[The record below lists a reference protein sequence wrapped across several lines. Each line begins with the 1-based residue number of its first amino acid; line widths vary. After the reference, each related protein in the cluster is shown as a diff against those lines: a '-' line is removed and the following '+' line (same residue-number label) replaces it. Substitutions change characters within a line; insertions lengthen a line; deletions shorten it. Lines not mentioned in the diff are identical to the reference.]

1 MVFLFD
7 KETRMRLE
15 NLSIINFKNI
25 AEERLELSEG
35 INCFVGHNGAG
46 KTNILDAIHYLSSA
60 RSMHTITDTQSVR
73 HDEDFFL
80 IDGGFRRDD
89 GRPEQ
94 VVCFYA
100 RRSGKTL
107 KRNGK
112 EYDKLSDH
120 VGCLPIVVVSPA
132 DSSLISDSAEERRRY
147 FNRLLSHLDRSYLAA
162 LMRYNTALA
171 ERNKL
176 LKMNPS
182 EEMLLIYDQIMSIAA
197 DTIFSVRTEVIERMR
212 PLVEHYYALL
222 SNERETIDMEYRSE
236 LQTTPLA
243 ELLLASRR
251 KDFANEFT
259 TSGVH
264 RDDVLFSIAGFP
276 LRKFGSQGQQK
287 SFLIALKLAEYRLLA
302 ESGQERPMLLLD
314 DLFDKLDMQRVA
326 ELLRLVGGDIFG
338 QIFITDCNKHRLQHT
353 LSEAGAE
360 YRLFHVKEGGIER

>member
-1 MVFLFD
+1 
-7 KETRMRLE
+7 MRLD

-25 AEERLELSEG
+25 PEERVELSEG
-35 INCFVGHNGAG
+35 INCFVGDNGAG

-60 RSMHTITDTQSVR
+60 RSMHSTTDSQCVR
-73 HDEDFFL
+73 HGEEFFML
-80 IDGGFRRDD
+80 DGNFRRDD
-89 GRPEQ
+89 SRTEQ
-94 VVCFYA
+94 VVCSYA

-112 EYDKLSDH
+112 EYEKLSDH
-120 VGCLPIVVVSPA
+120 VGCIPIVVVSPA
-132 DSSLISDSAEERRRY
+132 DTSLISDAAEERRRY
-147 FNRLLSHLDRSYLAA
+147 FNRLLSILDRGYLAA

-182 EEMLLIYDQIMSIAA
+182 EEMLLIYDQIMALAA
-197 DTIFSVRTEVIERMR
+197 ETIFNTRTEVIARMR

-222 SNERETIDMEYRSE
+222 ANKRESIDMEYRSE
-236 LQTTPLA
+236 LQTAPLA

-259 TSGVH
+259 TSGIH
-264 RDDVLFSIAGFP
+264 RDDVLFSIVGFP

-302 ESGQERPMLLLD
+302 ESAAERPILLLD

-326 ELLRLVGGDIFG
+326 ELLRLVGGEIFG
-338 QIFITDCNKHRLQHT
+338 QIFITDCNKHRLQRT
-353 LSEAGAE
+353 LDEAHAE
-360 YRLFHVKEGGIER
+360 YRLFHVNEGGIER